1 MEREV
6 GQPVQIK
13 DDVPSDLYARANRG
27 LLERALSNVVRNA
40 VRYAGVGGPIALTAS
55 SDGERV
61 LIRVSDC
68 GPGLPESDLDRI
80 IDPFYRLDSSRGS
93 DSGGVGLGSAI
104 VKSCIEAWRDPSRAG
119 IVRKAGSKLRWL

>member
-13 DDVPSDLYARANRG
+13 DDVPSDLYARANRD

-61 LIRVSDC
+61 LIRFSDC
-68 GPGLPESDLDRI
+68 GPGLPESKFDRI
-80 IDPFYRLDSSRGS
+80 FDPFYRLDSS
-93 DSGGVGLGSAI
+93 AAATQA
-104 VKSCIEAWRDPSRAG
+104 EWAWA
-119 IVRKAGSKLRWL
+119 